1 MSLPDYLTFANREQ
15 WRIWLEQHHTTEEA
29 VWLVLFKK
37 KYTNLGLGLEQA
49 VEEALCFGWIDS
61 TLKSIDDKCYALRY
75 SPRKRVST
83 WSMSNINRV
92 EKLIAEGKMTG
103 AGLLKIA
110 EAKENGEWD
119 AAIQREQ
126 IDNIP
131 EQLLQALKEKEGALA
146 AYRALKTSRKKQLLY
161 WLNSAKREETKDRRI
176 QEIVNEVLDQGNPKE
191 PQ

>member
-103 AGLLKIA
+103 AGLLKIT

-161 WLNSAKREETKDRRI
+161 WLNSAKREETKDSRI

>member
-103 AGLLKIA
+103 AGLLK
-110 EAKENGEWD
+110 K
-119 AAIQREQ
+119 
-126 IDNIP
+126 
-131 EQLLQALKEKEGALA
+131 
-146 AYRALKTSRKKQLLY
+146 
-161 WLNSAKREETKDRRI
+161 
-176 QEIVNEVLDQGNPKE
+176 
-191 PQ
+191 

>member
-61 TLKSIDDKCYALRY
+61 TLKSINDKCYALRY